1 MQVPN
6 LTNKSQE
13 ALQMAHS
20 IAQDY
25 GQQQIDSL
33 HLLYALLRQN
43 DGVIPPIFDTLN
55 VPRTE
60 MMNDLEGL
68 LRSIPRVSM
77 GGGLGQVYVTE
88 DMNRTM
94 LGAKK
99 EAGKLKDEYIS
110 TEHLLLGMM
119 QSGGNAAKL
128 LSRYKVE
135 YDAVL
140 RVLAKV
146 RGSQRVDSPDPESKY
161 QSLEKYGTNLTQLAK
176 QEKLDPV
183 IGRDAEI
190 RRVMQ
195 VLSRRTKNNPV
206 LIGEPGTGKTAIV
219 EGL

>member
-1 MQVPN
+1 
-6 LTNKSQE
+6 
-13 ALQMAHS
+13 MAHS

-110 TEHLLLGMM
+110 TEHLLL
-119 QSGGNAAKL
+119 
-128 LSRYKVE
+128 
-135 YDAVL
+135 
-140 RVLAKV
+140 
-146 RGSQRVDSPDPESKY
+146 
-161 QSLEKYGTNLTQLAK
+161 
-176 QEKLDPV
+176 V
-183 IGRDAEI
+183 II
-190 RRVMQ
+190 
-195 VLSRRTKNNPV
+195 
-206 LIGEPGTGKTAIV
+206 
-219 EGL
+219 